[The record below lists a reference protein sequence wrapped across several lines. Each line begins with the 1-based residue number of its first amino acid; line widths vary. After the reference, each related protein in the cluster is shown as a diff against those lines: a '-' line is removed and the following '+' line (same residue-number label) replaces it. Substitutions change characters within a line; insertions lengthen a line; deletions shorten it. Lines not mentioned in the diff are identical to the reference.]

1 MMPCSMG
8 IYQNFSLA
16 VVAMRLG
23 KGRNQRRY
31 HKEGCAMEA
40 LLEEVIRQLI
50 ILNSILVVVA
60 ASILILAAKKLME
73 KDKR

>member
-1 MMPCSMG
+1 
-8 IYQNFSLA
+8 
-16 VVAMRLG
+16 
-23 KGRNQRRY
+23 
-31 HKEGCAMEA
+31 MES

-50 ILNSILVVVA
+50 ILNSILVVGA